1 MPPLLCDIIGA
12 GLRDS
17 VGIGR
22 VGVMGVWFLG
32 VQLSPVL
39 LVGVVGLAN
48 LEGPVLV
55 GEPVGVE

>member
-1 MPPLLCDIIGA
+1 MLLLCDILGA

-17 VGIGR
+17 VSIGR
-22 VGVMGVWFLG
+22 VGVMGVLFLG
-32 VQLSPVL
+32 VQLSPLL

-48 LEGPVLV
+48 LDGLVLV